1 MQNKYYAIIMAGG
14 IGSRF
19 WPLSRTKRPKQFLDI
34 LGIGKTLLQ
43 QTFDRFTEL
52 IPAENIYIVSNA
64 EYRDLISD
72 QLPALPQENILLEPF
87 RRNTAPCIDY
97 ANFRILQKDPEA
109 SIIVAPSDH
118 LIMKEEAFLELVR
131 YGLEFVSKKQALLTL
146 GIQPSRPETGYG
158 YIQAVQKPVA
168 GYEKTD
174 LKKVKTFT
182 EKPNLEMA
190 KIFYE
195 SGEFY
200 WNAGIFL
207 WSLPSIMSAFEKY
220 EPEVH
225 QLFQMGIGIYGTEEE
240 KQFIADTY
248 ERCKNISIDYAIMEK
263 AENVYVLAS
272 DIGWSDLGTWGSLY
286 EQMETDE
293 QGNAVS
299 GKHVFLY
306 NSSGNF
312 INVPED
318 KLVLLQ
324 GMENYIVVESD
335 GVLLICKKE
344 EEQRIK
350 EFVND
355 IRAGLGDAFI

>member
-1 MQNKYYAIIMAGG
+1 MQSKYYAIIMAGG

-64 EYRDLISD
+64 EYRDLIID
-72 QLPALPQENILLEPF
+72 QLPALPRENILLEPF

-118 LIMKEEAFLELVR
+118 LIMKEEAFLEQVR
-131 YGLEFVSKKQALLTL
+131 YGLEFVSEKQALLTL

-168 GYEKTD
+168 GYENTD

-207 WSLPSIMSAFEKY
+207 WSLPSIMKAFEKH

-225 QLFQMGIGIYGTEEE
+225 QLFQMGIGIYGTREEE
-240 KQFIADTY
+240 QFIAETY

-263 AENVYVLAS
+263 AENVYVFAS

-286 EQMETDE
+286 EQMDADG

-306 NSSGNF
+306 NSSGNV

-324 GMENYIVVESD
+324 GMDNYIVVESD

-355 IRAGLGDAFI
+355 IRSALGDAFI

>member
-1 MQNKYYAIIMAGG
+1 MQSKYYAIIMAGG

-19 WPLSRTKRPKQFLDI
+19 WPLSRTKHPKQFLDI

-225 QLFQMGIGIYGTEEE
+225 QLFQMGIGIYGTNEEE
-240 KQFIADTY
+240 QFIAETY

-286 EQMETDE
+286 EQMEVDE

-306 NSSGNF
+306 NSSGNV

-324 GMENYIVVESD
+324 GMENFIVVESD